1 MWAPSVRLW
10 AAHFGAGIDSLA
22 CLYRRSLLAAHPSDL
37 YLYYGIISEIKVVPP
52 CWRAG
57 GGNISFSQSPKRR
70 GDLSRANYDDSG
82 YAVAAPCS
90 VQFQSSPVQCVAS
103 LLPVPCLS
111 LPCDA
116 TCPVLPTLL
125 REGH

>member
-37 YLYYGIISEIKVVPP
+37 YMYYGMISEIKVVPP
-52 CWRAG
+52 AG
-57 GGNISFSQSPKRR
+57 GWGGSISFSQSPKRR
-70 GDLSRANYDDSG
+70 GGPIPCQLRRRLCCSSSLFC
-82 YAVAAPCS
+82 AVP
-90 VQFQSSPVQCVAS
+90 VQSSPVVAS

-116 TCPVLPTLL
+116 TCPLLPTLPT
-125 REGH
+125 EGH